1 MTSLMADFDSGA
13 LLHSFTP
20 SLLHSFTPSLL
31 HSFTPSLPPSSLLH
45 SFTSSLPHFTFYSL
59 TPSLLH
65 SFTPS
70 LLHSLTPSLLRF
82 LTPSLPPSFTPS
94 LLHSRSSILFGQL
107 GWRMTSL
114 MAGVDSGALLHSFTP
129 SLLHSF
135 TPCLL
140 HSLTPSLPHSFTP
153 SLLHSFTP
161 SLPHSF
167 TPSLLVQAWKSLF
180 QYTRS
185 ILQICMPHLLLG
197 TSFMHLDCLWAMFP
211 MRCTTYTSMSR
222 GYGTN
227 LSVWTPPS

>member
-129 SLLHSF
+129 SL
-135 TPCLL
+135 
-140 HSLTPSLPHSFTP
+140 
-153 SLLHSFTP
+153 
-161 SLPHSF
+161 PHSF
-167 TPSLLVQAWKSLF
+167 TPSLLVQSWKSLF